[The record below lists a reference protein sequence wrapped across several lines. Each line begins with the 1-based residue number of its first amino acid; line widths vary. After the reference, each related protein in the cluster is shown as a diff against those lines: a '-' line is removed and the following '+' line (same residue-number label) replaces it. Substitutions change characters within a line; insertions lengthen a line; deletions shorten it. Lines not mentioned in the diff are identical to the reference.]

1 MTLIAAFGS
10 GFGVLADI
18 LVMIGLAVIILALGL
33 LFLWL
38 FIWFIGGPIVGLVR
52 GVMALGGKWCYKEV
66 LE

>member
-1 MTLIAAFGS
+1 MKK
-10 GFGVLADI
+10 V
-18 LVMIGLAVIILALGL
+18 LAVIMILALGL